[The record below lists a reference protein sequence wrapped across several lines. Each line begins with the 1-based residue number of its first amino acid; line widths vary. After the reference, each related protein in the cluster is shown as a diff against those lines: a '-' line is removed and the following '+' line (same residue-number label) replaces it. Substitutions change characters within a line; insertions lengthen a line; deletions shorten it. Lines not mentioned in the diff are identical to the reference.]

1 MRSKSQSTV
10 RVSWWGGGSVR
21 KAFAKKGGDGVE
33 EGRPFHLLPRL
44 SGDLCCCGNK
54 LTAVP
59 DGLELLRNRNLR
71 LREGEVVLKWI
82 FLMLVLH

>member
-1 MRSKSQSTV
+1 MDQSG
-10 RVSWWGGGSVR
+10 RHLQ
-21 KAFAKKGGDGVE
+21 KKGGDGVE